1 MHPCDAAA
9 MVGARG
15 AEDTVAREEGCTK
28 LVGEGGDGG
37 DDGEER
43 SQAAARGRATVS
55 AWVSKRARAKGGRTM
70 QMRLR
75 EIGHSTWPTKGRS
88 GR

>member
-1 MHPCDAAA
+1 

-15 AEDTVAREEGCTK
+15 AEDTATREEDCTK

-37 DDGEER
+37 DDGEEAIADGR
-43 SQAAARGRATVS
+43 CSSGRATVS
-55 AWVSKRARAKGGRTM
+55 AWVSKRARAKGGRTT